1 MIPYSKVESL
11 AACRMT
17 AQQIADVLDVDLNRL
32 KENREAAWEI
42 WSKTLTGETV
52 PFSFTLSNGEGA
64 YTFSFPKVQ
73 VSGEWPDGGNS
84 DIIRSGTAQPG

>member
-32 KENREAAWEI
+32 KENREAMTNFYASI
-42 WSKTLTGETV
+42 RKGGAKGEAELRAALFKLARKGDAFALRELLRV
-52 PFSFTLSNGEGA
+52 DKN
-64 YTFSFPKVQ
+64 Q
-73 VSGEWPDGGNS
+73 D
-84 DIIRSGTAQPG
+84 

>member
-32 KENREAAWEI
+32 KENREAMTDFMRPSVRAERKVKP
-42 WSKTLTGETV
+42 SYERHCLSLPEKGM
-52 PFSFTLSNGEGA
+52 PFALRELLRVDKN
-64 YTFSFPKVQ
+64 Q
-73 VSGEWPDGGNS
+73 D
-84 DIIRSGTAQPG
+84 

>member
-32 KENREAAWEI
+32 KENREAMTDFYAFH
-42 WSKTLTGETV
+42 
-52 PFSFTLSNGEGA
+52 P
-64 YTFSFPKVQ
+64 
-73 VSGEWPDGGNS
+73 
-84 DIIRSGTAQPG
+84 

>member
-32 KENREAAWEI
+32 KENREAMTDFYAAI
-42 WSKTLTGETV
+42 RKGR
-52 PFSFTLSNGEGA
+52 GA
-64 YTFSFPKVQ
+64 AELRAALFKLARKGDAFALRELLRVDKNQ
-73 VSGEWPDGGNS
+73 D
-84 DIIRSGTAQPG
+84 

>member
-32 KENREAAWEI
+32 KENREAMTDFYAAI
-42 WSKTLTGETV
+42 RKGRAKGEAE
-52 PFSFTLSNGEGA
+52 L
-64 YTFSFPKVQ
+64 
-73 VSGEWPDGGNS
+73 
-84 DIIRSGTAQPG
+84 

>member
-32 KENREAAWEI
+32 KENREAMTDFYAA
-42 WSKTLTGETV
+42 SGLTDCIGKLRD
-52 PFSFTLSNGEGA
+52 SS
-64 YTFSFPKVQ
+64 PK
-73 VSGEWPDGGNS
+73 
-84 DIIRSGTAQPG
+84 IRSQREK

>member
-32 KENREAAWEI
+32 KENR
-42 WSKTLTGETV
+42 G
-52 PFSFTLSNGEGA
+52 SNDRFLCGH
-64 YTFSFPKVQ
+64 P
-73 VSGEWPDGGNS
+73 
-84 DIIRSGTAQPG
+84 

>member
-32 KENREAAWEI
+32 KENREAMTDFYAAI
-42 WSKTLTGETV
+42 RKGRAKGEAELRAALFKLARKGM
-52 PFSFTLSNGEGA
+52 PLLCAN
-64 YTFSFPKVQ
+64 Y
-73 VSGEWPDGGNS
+73 SGW
-84 DIIRSGTAQPG
+84 IKIRTN